1 MGGRTMAAPLDLI
14 DNVAAEIFLRLPPD
28 EPEHLIRASVVC
40 KLWFRLLTDP
50 GFLRSYPPLAPNP
63 YFRRA
68 LDCRHGR
75 VLLHSDDDDW
85 HLVVWDP
92 VTGDQ
97 KRVPETDIN
106 WVMYTAAAVVCAVNG
121 CDHLDCHGG
130 AFQVVFVATEAKSG
144 RVKAC
149 VYSSE
154 TGAWSRP
161 VTLGNDCEIYV
172 QHTKDA
178 FQYYY
183 VQPRRV
189 AVIGDEIFI
198 TIMETD
204 VIVKYDMRK
213 NCLSLIYL
221 PSKDDYNIAL
231 MEMEDSSLGLAYMRG
246 SRLYLWSRKV
256 SSAGAAK
263 WVQCRVMELG
273 QMVPVAD
280 SDDEAF
286 VVGAAEGVGVIF
298 VNSGVGQAQ
307 FRAG

>member
-28 EPEHLIRASVVC
+28 EPEHLVRASVVC
-40 KLWFRLLTDP
+40 KPWFRLLTDP
-50 GFLRSYPPLAPNP
+50 GFLRSYRAFHRTPPLLGYLHRRQIIEGEAEARLFPTTAAPLAPNP
-63 YFRRA
+63 YFRRS
-68 LDCRHGR
+68 LDCHHGR
-75 VLLHSDDDDW
+75 VLLHSDDGDW

-106 WVMYTAAAVVCAVNG
+106 WVMYTAAVVCAVSG

-130 AFQVVFVATEAKSG
+130 AFRVAFVATEAKSG

-149 VYSSE
+149 V
-154 TGAWSRP
+154 TQMK
-161 VTLGNDCEIYV
+161 L
-172 QHTKDA
+172 QHTNEA

-198 TIMETD
+198 TVLETD

-221 PSKDDYNIAL
+221 PSKDDYEYNIAL
-231 MEMEDSSLGLAYMRG
+231 MEMEDSSLGFVYMRG
-246 SRLYLWSRKV
+246 SKLYLWSEEGEFSRSCKMGAMQGHG
-256 SSAGAAK
+256 AGTNDTT
-263 WVQCRVMELG
+263 C
-273 QMVPVAD
+273 
-280 SDDEAF
+280 
-286 VVGAAEGVGVIF
+286 
-298 VNSGVGQAQ
+298 
-307 FRAG
+307 

>member
-50 GFLRSYPPLAPNP
+50 GFLRSYPEARLFPTTAAPLAPNP

-204 VIVKYDMRK
+204 VIVK
-213 NCLSLIYL
+213 
-221 PSKDDYNIAL
+221 
-231 MEMEDSSLGLAYMRG
+231 
-246 SRLYLWSRKV
+246 LYLWSRKV